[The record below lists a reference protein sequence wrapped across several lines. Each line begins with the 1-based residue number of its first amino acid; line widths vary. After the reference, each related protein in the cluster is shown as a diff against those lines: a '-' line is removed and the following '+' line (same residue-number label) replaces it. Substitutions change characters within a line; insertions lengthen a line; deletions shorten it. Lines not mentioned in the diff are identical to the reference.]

1 MQNAAYYSA
10 YSSFSAPLYGVQHN
24 VEDISLVTFE
34 EPKGISS
41 ITGEDIDRADAQM
54 YVTTKAFRYM
64 WFGFGKLTKAQAELI
79 DAVESGQTLPL
90 GTYDL
95 ANKLFGNE
103 QSPIGLVDQGAML
116 NSKKLV
122 YGDGKTFLKMSAF
135 VLTPQYTST
144 LNDQGKWVAKLN
156 RIELHNLRV
165 KLEALENKEGAQTLG
180 IAAPES
186 ASKMMKQNINNI
198 EQLGNTR
205 EFVDGITNLDAR
217 MMGLQVLNP
226 SNKLDIIDPTQ
237 IKEILTSEQDDSI
250 EIPGMGLNE
259 KGKVMKVGDV
269 RRLYNEAVS
278 QRVELKFKDKRN
290 LIFTLGTSYDELAVS
305 ELKGEL
311 TPNLQAFL
319 NYAVNSLNAS
329 QSSETLLDFFS
340 STNGVQNYDLNNP
353 ITVKKFE
360 QLFLSYFSK
369 GVLSERA
376 PGVSLTL
383 VSDFGNKVY
392 RRVYEVD
399 AKGVPVRSEIIRE
412 NIFEKNPEPLV
423 ELDSLVEGDH
433 NGVVVLD
440 RLRTGLMGYTNI
452 KDKSTATKERYTEMI
467 MPAHYKDIMTL
478 VEEGTMEMPQ
488 AISKMFAV
496 RIPTQDNHSAMAVKM
511 VDFMPAYYGSTAMFS
526 QEIIEISGADFDID
540 KVFALIKDFYVKDNK
555 FVEYSQ
561 EGSYDEY
568 FRYVSEKVLKSGSIY
583 AEAANLWV
591 DEQSESKTPI
601 TLAEENNVT
610 DAGLS
615 ERGLQAL
622 KVLGLPI
629 TKAQYAV
636 YVAKL
641 GVPYAAP
648 LNNKLVD
655 YKYAL
660 VSNTGVTESK
670 TGVPISYQAANQKII
685 TNVLVELAGQS
696 EYFKD
701 KVEENISD
709 INNLNGKILAFKA
722 NKGAS
727 IGAFVLPNLY
737 LSLLTEY
744 KSILK
749 LPITVNGK
757 AYYKYGETLMEN
769 GDRKQD
775 VNSSLVTMA
784 TDNAK
789 DRNVGKLGLNRNAST
804 VLMNMIALG
813 IPLKTAVLLINVP
826 KVQELYTAAI
836 NKTDMFD
843 AGIIALVKAE
853 LSDSEQKESTDLV
866 TDAILLDAINNGN
879 TENEKQILQL
889 FFQVLNLTAFTGNMG
904 AITGLTKGLGK
915 NIVDINTKAESIEK
929 LMDTNIIYPDKV
941 KMNLTSLID
950 LSNIYKGKTFQN
962 TYLKIF
968 YQIKQKLLPAT
979 FLTASAGFTYI
990 ADEVLKEMNTN
1001 DLSFTEE
1008 TKEKVRLDLL
1018 SFLTIKAYDNHM
1030 MNNNSRK
1037 VATLNNQILYP
1048 SRDSESVVD
1057 AAQRLFDWAEVNDPN
1072 NFFIMN
1078 FLDITKANNI
1088 DNTTGLNLAMANTFR
1103 QISSSQKLDLVNDF
1117 NKLYTNV
1124 QTKDDA
1130 QAIVNYIMVKD
1141 GLQLG
1146 YGSLLSAI
1154 APQVLN
1160 DYLDQVDSVRK
1171 TLEGEVTFGTTFN
1184 STQEE
1189 LIEEFKDGYL
1199 TSNITGPLLP
1209 NLVRS
1214 ELKVLPKPVT
1224 LKGDK
1229 LTIKFPIKSSIK
1241 NYIRI
1246 ANISE
1251 LGGATYKTYKA
1262 NPEQQ
1267 SLTIEYSEIPTYGS
1281 NQQTAIG
1288 FMFDTP
1294 EFTRPTY
1301 TENRE
1306 YVNNKSNQTSEESK
1320 MDEMK
1325 FGLSEAASIAE
1336 DVLGDTTNEISATEK
1351 KVEANGINMADTEG
1365 LQKYVLQKNDALSQ
1379 PTQQTSEVEGL
1390 EKFKMTKGHY
1400 MKTETW
1406 EGRDGKI
1413 VEYQIFNSEGKKIWN
1428 LNKNYRF
1435 PMKTRIFEDV
1445 QEGRLKVPFTKEETL
1460 ELYKNA
1466 ERNTYA
1472 NEFNLQQPQQTSEKT
1487 LNRDIIFDSAVGEQV
1502 AWDESLQSWIKKRD
1516 ESMAISEETSFK
1528 KDGFT
1533 YSYMDYMPADQQ
1545 YQKQNLSTGEVISE
1559 NITKKEYEEARGNLD
1574 DNPFRIEKISF
1585 KEAEG
1590 LYKRSIG
1597 SFATGALEN
1606 IESEVNTLEDTDNAL
1621 PTISVSEQGQY
1632 AMFAEDILGEASQFP
1647 LLSTG
1652 YANIMSEPSNKS
1664 IMMNNKLFPFTN
1676 MVKDY
1681 NDNFVKEKETVEENQ
1696 KSYLDQL
1703 KCLGIK

>member
-10 YSSFSAPLYGVQHN
+10 YSSFSAPLLGVDHN
-24 VEDISLVTFE
+24 VEDISLITFE
-34 EPKGISS
+34 EPKGQSA

-54 YVTTKAFRYM
+54 YITTKAFRYM

-79 DAVESGQTLPL
+79 DAIESGQTLPL

-95 ANKLFGNE
+95 ANQLFGNE
-103 QSPIGLVDQGAML
+103 QSPIGLVDQQAML

-144 LNDQGKWVAKLN
+144 LDDQGKWVAKPN

-165 KLEALENKEGAQTLG
+165 KLEAIENKQGAQTLG

-205 EFVDGITNLDAR
+205 EFTEEVTNLDAR

-237 IKEILTSEQDDSI
+237 IKEILTSEQDDSVYVAALDMTI
-250 EIPGMGLNE
+250 GEI
-259 KGKVMKVGDV
+259 
-269 RRLYNEAVS
+269 RSAYNQAVS
-278 QRVELKFKDKRN
+278 QRVELKFKDRRN

-305 ELKGEL
+305 KEQGKL

-319 NYAVNSLNAS
+319 NYAVNSLKAS

-340 STNGVQNYDLNNP
+340 STDGVQNYDLNNP
-353 ITVKKFE
+353 VTVKKFE

-369 GVLSERA
+369 GTLSERA

-399 AKGVPVRSEIIRE
+399 ANGVPVRSEVVRE
-412 NIFEKNPEPLV
+412 NVFEKNPEALV

-440 RLRTGLMGYTNI
+440 RLRTGLMGYTDP
-452 KDKSTATKERYTEMI
+452 KDKSTATGERYSEMI

-478 VEEGTMEMPQ
+478 VEEGTMEMPE

-496 RIPTQDNHSAMAVKM
+496 RIPTQDNHSAMAVRM

-526 QEIIEISGADFDID
+526 QELIEISGADFDID
-540 KVFALIKDFYVKDNK
+540 KVFALIKEFYVKDNK

-568 FRYVSEKVLKSGSIY
+568 FRYVSERVLKSGSIY

-610 DAGLS
+610 DAGLT

-629 TKAQYAV
+629 TKAQYKL
-636 YVAKL
+636 YVAKF
-641 GVPYAAP
+641 GVPYEAP

-655 YKYAL
+655 LKYAL
-660 VSNTGVTESK
+660 VSNTGVTESES
-670 TGVPISYQAANQKII
+670 GVPISYQSANQQII
-685 TNVLVELAGQS
+685 TDVLTELADQS
-696 EYFKD
+696 EYFKK
-701 KVEENISD
+701 KVEENVSD

-744 KSILK
+744 KSQLK
-749 LPITVNGK
+749 TPITVNGK
-757 AYYKYGETLMEN
+757 SYSKYGVTVMEN

-789 DRNVGKLGLNRNAST
+789 DRNVGKLGLNRNASA
-804 VLMNMIALG
+804 VLMNMVALG

-853 LSDSEQKESTDLV
+853 LSESEQKGQTGLI

-889 FFQVLNLTAFTGNMG
+889 FLQVLNLTAFTGNMG

-915 NIVDINTKAESIEK
+915 SIVDINTKAESIEK
-929 LMDTNIIYPDKV
+929 LMDPKAP
-941 KMNLTSLID
+941 ID
-950 LSNIYKGKTFQN
+950 LSRIYKGKTFQN

-968 YQIKQKLLPAT
+968 YQIKEKLLPAT
-979 FLTASAGFTYI
+979 FLTASADFSVL
-990 ADEVLKEMNTN
+990 ADEVFKEMGTK

-1018 SFLTIKAYDNHM
+1018 SYLTIKAYDNHM

-1048 SRDSESVVD
+1048 SRDSESIVD
-1057 AAQRLFDWAEVNDPN
+1057 VTQRLFDWAEINDPN

-1078 FLDITKANNI
+1078 FLDITKADNI

-1103 QISSSQKLDLVNDF
+1103 QISSAQKLDLVNDF

-1184 STQEE
+1184 STQKE

-1214 ELKVLPKPVT
+1214 EIKVLPKPVK
-1224 LKGDK
+1224 LKDGK
-1229 LTIKFPIKSSIK
+1229 LTIKFKDESSIK

-1246 ANISE
+1246 SNVSE

-1262 NPEQQ
+1262 NPEQEG
-1267 SLTIEYSEIPTYGS
+1267 LTIEYSEVPTYGS

-1288 FMFDTP
+1288 FMFNTP
-1294 EFTRPTY
+1294 EFSRPTY
-1301 TENRE
+1301 AKNRE
-1306 YVNNKSNQTSEESK
+1306 YVKNKNNQTSEESK
-1320 MDEMK
+1320 MDKMGE
-1325 FGLSEAASIAE
+1325 FGLSEAAAIE
-1336 DVLGDTTNEISATEK
+1336 QDVLNDTTNNIVATDK
-1351 KVEANGINMADTEG
+1351 SVEANGINMADT
-1365 LQKYVLQKNDALSQ
+1365 DALMKNI
-1379 PTQQTSEVEGL
+1379 L
-1390 EKFKMTKGHY
+1390 EK
-1400 MKTETW
+1400 
-1406 EGRDGKI
+1406 
-1413 VEYQIFNSEGKKIWN
+1413 
-1428 LNKNYRF
+1428 
-1435 PMKTRIFEDV
+1435 
-1445 QEGRLKVPFTKEETL
+1445 
-1460 ELYKNA
+1460 
-1466 ERNTYA
+1466 
-1472 NEFNLQQPQQTSEKT
+1472 
-1487 LNRDIIFDSAVGEQV
+1487 SA
-1502 AWDESLQSWIKKRD
+1502 
-1516 ESMAISEETSFK
+1516 AI
-1528 KDGFT
+1528 
-1533 YSYMDYMPADQQ
+1533 
-1545 YQKQNLSTGEVISE
+1545 
-1559 NITKKEYEEARGNLD
+1559 
-1574 DNPFRIEKISF
+1574 
-1585 KEAEG
+1585 
-1590 LYKRSIG
+1590 
-1597 SFATGALEN
+1597 EN
-1606 IESEVNTLEDTDNAL
+1606 IESEVNTLEDTENAL
-1621 PTISVSEQGQY
+1621 PTIDVNEQGQY

-1647 LLSTG
+1647 LLSEG
-1652 YANIMSEPSNKS
+1652 YANIMSNPSNKS
-1664 IMMNNKLFPFTN
+1664 IMMENKLFPFSN
-1676 MVKDY
+1676 MISEY
-1681 NDNFVKEKETVEENQ
+1681 NDNFVKEKETEQENQ
-1696 KSYLDQL
+1696 EAFLDQL